1 MLLKHVPYL
10 LVYSMHVQQ
19 VFDTT
24 QGLYIHPE
32 EAESNAMMNTHTATK
47 SIVADGP
54 WYGSPLKVAHSA
66 QYRR

>member
-19 VFDTT
+19 IFYTT

-32 EAESNAMMNTHTATK
+32 EAESNVMMNTHTAAI
-47 SIVADGP
+47 SIADGP

-66 QYRR
+66 QRRR